1 MAGQPQ
7 RNMGEEM
14 NRDKFDAAMEAYLEA
29 ILETYR
35 RWYKLNDFGPHM
47 TLPEFKY
54 SEGTVN
60 AKVICTETFGS
71 GCSVHS
77 FVRLDTG
84 DILKPAGWKAP
95 AKGVRGSIFSD
106 TNGGEAL
113 SISGCVRYNN

>member
-1 MAGQPQ
+1 
-7 RNMGEEM
+7 M
-14 NRDKFDAAMEAYLEA
+14 NRERFDRAMEAYLDQ
-29 ILETYR
+29 IRGVYR
-35 RWYKLNDFGPHM
+35 RWYKANGYGPHM

-84 DILKPAGWKAP
+84 DILKPAGWRGP
-95 AKGVRGSIFSD
+95 AKGVRGNIFSD
-106 TNGGEAL
+106 WLGAEAL
-113 SISGCVRYNN
+113 TVSGCVRYNN